1 MEQPQPRKTVGAY
14 LRPLSALLCG
24 GALVT
29 ASLGLAG
36 CGKPTQRAVIAV
48 PAARSQGEGR
58 PLRLLP
64 PFELATP
71 RDAVVRI
78 VTDDTTCTGTLIAD
92 DRVLT
97 AHHCVSARD
106 KKGHVL
112 THNKAPEEIQ
122 IELGGDYM
130 SWGEVNVKAIVT
142 PDCGYASGDGDIA
155 ILVLT
160 RHLVGMP
167 ISGARL
173 ESAPTPKDLVWVFGF
188 GRCSASPDGVYR
200 RTRAVGEV
208 CPDGQD
214 HPETCF
220 NEGIKSVFSDHF
232 EANASICPGD
242 SGGPVYSTRGDLIG
256 VVSASVMH
264 NDAKTL
270 DRTLFTRVDIWPQ
283 LFSAAHEISLG
294 ASPSELPPYGDCHV
308 AQTARPAKRP

>member
-1 MEQPQPRKTVGAY
+1 VEQPQPRKTVGAL
-14 LRPLSALLCG
+14 LRPLAAVLCG
-24 GALVT
+24 GALLP
-29 ASLGLAG
+29 ASAALAG
-36 CGKPTQRAVIAV
+36 CGNPTQRAVIAV
-48 PAARSQGEGR
+48 PAARRQGEGR
-58 PLRLLP
+58 PLKLLP

-78 VTDDTTCTGTLIAD
+78 VTDDATCTGTLIAD

-106 KKGHVL
+106 RKGHVL

-130 SWGEVNVKAIVT
+130 SWAEVNVKAIVT
-142 PDCGYASGDGDIA
+142 PDCGYASGEGDIA

-173 ESAPTPKDLVWVFGF
+173 DSAPAPKDLVWVFGF
-188 GRCSASPDGVYR
+188 GRCSLSPEGVQR

-208 CPDGQD
+208 CPEGPD
-214 HPETCF
+214 HPEKCE

-232 EANASICPGD
+232 EARAAICPGD
-242 SGGPVYSTRGDLIG
+242 SGGPVYSTRGDLVG
-256 VVSASVMH
+256 VVSASVMNGDPTH
-264 NDAKTL
+264 L
-270 DRTLFTRVDIWPQ
+270 DRTLFTRVDVWSQ

-308 AQTARPAKRP
+308 PPAKPPKP